1 MQFDSSIPIYLQV
14 SEAIKQDI
22 VAGRRL
28 PGDKLPSG
36 RELALLYR
44 INPNTA
50 ARVYQVLESEGVCI
64 SRRGLGT
71 FVREDGDLAERIRRE
86 MAEENIDRFVS
97 GMREMGFGKE
107 EILAMVKEAL

>member
-36 RELALLYR
+36 RELALLESIPIPQPESIR
-44 INPNTA
+44 FW
-50 ARVYQVLESEGVCI
+50 RVKVSVSAGGALEHLSEKT
-64 SRRGLGT
+64 GT
-71 FVREDGDLAERIRRE
+71 
-86 MAEENIDRFVS
+86 
-97 GMREMGFGKE
+97 
-107 EILAMVKEAL
+107 